1 MQITQEIKRVAKD
14 VLYGPRIYA
23 IRMRQQLSA
32 RSAFEIVDGACR
44 YAMERYLG
52 PGFCFTACS
61 KIPDLYSTAYAI
73 SLLGLCRR
81 LDWLDARQRR
91 NLVEYFAA
99 HQAADGLYRAENL
112 NTPQAEVGQGW
123 GYMHLLPHIL
133 IALDYLNATPTMP
146 FGYVNRIFQSTDPED
161 WLDAIFSE
169 DYLEASNF
177 FMNIQVAL
185 QYERDTEKDDKMAA
199 LSGRLNQHVLKE
211 ILPRYIGN
219 PDQMGVF
226 ERSKKAKTI
235 YHLLPS
241 LCYDDLLP
249 QKLAEGVT
257 RLTLATQNRV
267 GSYGV
272 CTMSDAC
279 EDIDS
284 VYNLAVL
291 LQQAPSP
298 GIERSLEKAR
308 LYMPVN
314 QNSDGGFVFRRF
326 TSFCYGGAQV
336 LSSARNQ
343 SNMFA
348 TWFRVLAYAF
358 ADRATKHQ
366 INWNFSRVPGYQWH
380 SDVRGA
386 NQ

>member
-1 MQITQEIKRVAKD
+1 MKINREIKRFAKE
-14 VLYGPRIYA
+14 VLYGPPIYA
-23 IRMRQQLSA
+23 LSLRKQLSPV
-32 RSAFEIVDGACR
+32 SAFEIVNRACR
-44 YAMERYLG
+44 YVMERYVRN
-52 PGFCFTACS
+52 GFCFVAGSTV
-61 KIPDLYSTAYAI
+61 PDLYSTAYAI

-81 LDWLDARQRR
+81 LDLLDAQQRTG
-91 NLVEYFAA
+91 LVEYFAS

-112 NTPQAEVGQGW
+112 NTPQAETGQGW

-133 IALDYLNATPTMP
+133 IALDYLDAKPKMP
-146 FGYVNRIFQSTDPED
+146 FGYVDHLFLTVSPED
-161 WLDAIFSE
+161 WLEEIFS
-169 DYLEASNF
+169 DDCLNASNF

-185 QYERDTEKDDKMAA
+185 QYERDTKQDDKAAA
-199 LSGRLNQHVLKE
+199 LSARLNQHVLKE

-219 PDQMGVF
+219 PDQMSVF
-226 ERSKKAKTI
+226 ERSKSTKTI

-241 LCYDDLLP
+241 LSFDDLLT
-249 QKLAEGVT
+249 QKLAEGVN
-257 RLTLATQNRV
+257 RLTLATQNLV

-279 EDIDS
+279 EDMDS

-291 LQQAPSP
+291 QKQDSSP
-298 GIERSLEKAR
+298 KLKSSLEKAI

-314 QNSDGGFVFRRF
+314 QNGDGGFVFRRF
-326 TSFCYGGAQV
+326 TPFCYGGAQV

-348 TWFRVLAYAF
+348 TWFRLLAYAF
-358 ADRATKHQ
+358 AERATEHQ

-380 SDVRGA
+380 PDVGGA
-386 NQ
+386 KQ

>member
-1 MQITQEIKRVAKD
+1 MEITQEIKRLAKD
-14 VLYGPRIYA
+14 ILYAPSIYA
-23 IRMRQQLSA
+23 LRLRQQLSSV
-32 RSAFEIVDGACR
+32 SAFELIDSACR
-44 YAMERYLG
+44 YAMERYIG
-52 PGFCFTACS
+52 NGFCFIS
-61 KIPDLYSTAYAI
+61 GGKVPDLYSTAYAI

-81 LDWLDARQRR
+81 LDWLDALQRR
-91 NLVEYFAA
+91 DLVEYFAA

-112 NTPQAEVGQGW
+112 NTPQAEAGQGW

-133 IALDYLNATPTMP
+133 IALDYLDAKPEIP
-146 FGYVNRIFQSTDPED
+146 FGFVNQIFQSVSPED
-161 WLDAIFSE
+161 WLEAIFLE

-185 QYERDTEKDDKMAA
+185 QYQRDIKKDDRMAV

-219 PDQMGVF
+219 PDQMSVF

-241 LCYDDLLP
+241 LCYDELLP
-249 QKLAEGVT
+249 QKLAKGVA

-272 CTMSDAC
+272 CIMSDAC

-291 LQQAPSP
+291 LQQATSP
-298 GIERSLEKAR
+298 GVKRSLEKAR

-314 QNSDGGFVFRRF
+314 QNSDGGFVFRRY

-358 ADRATKHQ
+358 ADRATEHQ

-380 SDVRGA
+380 PDVRGA
-386 NQ
+386 K